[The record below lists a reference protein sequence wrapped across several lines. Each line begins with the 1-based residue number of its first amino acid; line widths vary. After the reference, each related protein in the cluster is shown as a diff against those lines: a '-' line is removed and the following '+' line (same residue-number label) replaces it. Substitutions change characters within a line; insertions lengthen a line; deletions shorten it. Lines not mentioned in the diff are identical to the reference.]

1 MVQFLRVLFWA
12 FTKIPKLA
20 CKQQM
25 SKHLHWVLQ
34 MSYVGMF
41 SIKVLKTLITRT
53 CKSKK
58 NCNCATVQSQ
68 IYDGTIVQ
76 SQISN
81 IVFYSK
87 SLLSLSLSLVC
98 ILLSRYPQQSKLL
111 SLTSLFSSQW
121 WVFSGVGVCLAWVR

>member
-1 MVQFLRVLFWA
+1 MLEY
-12 FTKIPKLA
+12 
-20 CKQQM
+20 
-25 SKHLHWVLQ
+25 LHWVLQ

-87 SLLSLSLSLVC
+87 SLLFLSLRCLFCSPA
-98 ILLSRYPQQSKLL
+98 IHNNPNSSFSHL
-111 SLTSLFSSQW
+111 SLAHSGGYFLAW
-121 WVFSGVGVCLAWVR
+121 AYVRHGLGDGVGRGYGGVSWVVGLVTWM